1 MNIGEQ
7 TMNHPAWQPNL
18 VWNWS
23 SQETAPTNEEG
34 TLVALLAGIAETG
47 SVARV
52 ARDLGYSYRHVWGLI
67 RTWEGRFQQ
76 PLVDMSRG
84 KGSSLAPLG
93 LHLVRLDARLKS
105 RFAPALASAAT
116 EARRELATFF
126 SATPSRLTLHASHD
140 PLLARLPS
148 SLRAQGI
155 ELNLHVLGSSDG
167 LTSLAAGHCDLA
179 GFHCPQG
186 ELAAPIWA
194 SYRNYLDPEKHVLI
208 RFARRSQGL
217 MVAASNPQ
225 QIGELGDLTRSGVR
239 FVNRQAG
246 SGTRL
251 LFDLLLMERS
261 IEPQKIAGYEVEEFT
276 HAAVAAI
283 IASGGADAGLGVSA
297 AAERFGLRFIPLV
310 YEDYYLACRRHLLE
324 RPALQTLLDTL
335 ASPDWQAKLKLEA
348 GYEAIVGETVIEC
361 ENAWGTDKKPRK
373 LKGQAQ

>member
-1 MNIGEQ
+1 
-7 TMNHPAWQPNL
+7 MNHPSWLPNL
-18 VWNWS
+18 VWNWT

-67 RTWEGRFQQ
+67 RTWEERFQQ

-93 LHLVRLDARLKS
+93 LQLVRLDARLKS
-105 RFAPALASAAT
+105 RFAPALATAAT

-126 SATPSRLTLHASHD
+126 SATATRLTLHASHD
-140 PLLARLPS
+140 PLLARLPAT
-148 SLRAQGI
+148 LRAQGI
-155 ELNLHVLGSSDG
+155 ELDLHVLGSSDG
-167 LTSLAAGHCDLA
+167 LSSLAAGHCDLA

-186 ELAAPIWA
+186 ALAASIWEN
-194 SYRNYLDPEKHVLI
+194 YRNFLDPEKHVLI

-217 MVAASNPQ
+217 MVAASNPR
-225 QIGELGDLTRSGVR
+225 QIGELGDLTRAGVR

-251 LFDLLLMERS
+251 LFDLLLSEQG
-261 IEPQKIAGYEVEEFT
+261 IPPQKISGYEVEEFT

-283 IASGGADAGLGVSA
+283 IASGAADAGLGVSA
-297 AAERFGLRFIPLV
+297 AAERFGLHFIPLV
-310 YEDYYLACRRHLLE
+310 YEDYYLACRHHLLE
-324 RPALQTLLDTL
+324 RPVLQALLSTLS
-335 ASPDWQAKLKLEA
+335 SPDWQTLLKLEA
-348 GYEAIVGETVIEC
+348 GYEANTGDAVIEC
-361 ENAWGTDKKPRK
+361 DIAWGADKRPRK
-373 LKGQAQ
+373 MRS